1 MSRLFFILSNDTVRE
16 RAISL
21 IRQSPDRSRVEIK
34 DPLRSLD
41 QNAKMWAML
50 TDISQQLEL
59 KGEKYPPEDW
69 KTLILH
75 EMGKETRFIPSLDG
89 HGFVPLGVSSS
100 KLSKQEMSDLI
111 EYIYALGSQQN
122 VIWSEP
128 IYTERTA

>member
-1 MSRLFFILSNDTVRE
+1 MSRLFFVLRNDRIRE
-16 RAISL
+16 NAINE
-21 IRQSPDRSRVEIK
+21 IREAKDDSRVEIK
-34 DPLRSLD
+34 APVRSLD
-41 QNAKMWAML
+41 QNSKMWAML